1 MRKENRIYCNSCG
14 KRIVDTIV
22 DTIGRNMK
30 EYIHVEKSWGYPSPK
45 DGEGHSFDLCEA
57 CYDKITAA
65 FLLKPEVKEET
76 ELL

>member
-1 MRKENRIYCNSCG
+1 MRKENRIYCHSCG
-14 KRIVDTIV
+14 KRIVDTI
-22 DTIGRNMK
+22 GRNME
-30 EYIHVEKSWGYPSPK
+30 EYIHVEKIWGYPSPK
-45 DGEGHSFDLCEA
+45 DGEGHGFDLCEA